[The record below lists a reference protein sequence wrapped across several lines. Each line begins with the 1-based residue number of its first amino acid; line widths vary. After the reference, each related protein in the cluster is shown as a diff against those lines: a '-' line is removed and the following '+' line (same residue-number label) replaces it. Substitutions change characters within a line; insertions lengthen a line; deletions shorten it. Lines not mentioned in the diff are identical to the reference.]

1 MEHVKRMARTH
12 SFLLFFAFFGL
23 VALAIYS
30 LSSSDVVLNKPL
42 VEKKVVDTQGVQG
55 DVFDVTQYT
64 SKIENALITVP
75 DTSTKI
81 SLVDGRASYGTML
94 DGGDVTFVKLIGGI
108 KVNSTTSHVF
118 ADVAVQSGGT
128 GVFHYILL
136 FEVTGDKVNHLSS
149 YFIGDRVEVSSISL
163 VSKDARSYNIKV
175 DYLDRD
181 IDQAMV
187 EDPTVPK
194 EVTIEVR
201 NNEFVE
207 NSL

>member
-1 MEHVKRMARTH
+1 MARTH
-12 SFLLFFAFFGL
+12 SFLLFFTFFGL

-30 LSSSDVVLNKPL
+30 VMSSNVVQNKPL
-42 VEKKVVDTQGVQG
+42 VERKVVDTQGIQG
-55 DVFDVTQYT
+55 DVFDATQYK

-81 SLVDGRASYGTML
+81 SLVDGRASYGTTL
-94 DGGDVTFVKLIGGI
+94 DGGDVTFVKLVGGI
-108 KVNSTTSHVF
+108 KINTTTSHVF

-149 YFIGDRVEVSSISL
+149 YFIGDRVDVSALSL
-163 VSKDARSYNIKV
+163 VSKDTRSYKIKI

-181 IDQAMV
+181 VDQAMV

-194 EVTIEVR
+194 DVVVEVR
-201 NNEFVE
+201 NGTFVE